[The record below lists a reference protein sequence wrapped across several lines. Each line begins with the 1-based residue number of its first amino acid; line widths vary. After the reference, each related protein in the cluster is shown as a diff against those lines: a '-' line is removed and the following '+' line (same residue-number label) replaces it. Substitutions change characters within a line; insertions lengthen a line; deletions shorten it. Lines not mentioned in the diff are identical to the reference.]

1 MDIYAE
7 ITNRIIAEI
16 EQGTIPWKKPW
27 VGSGNAVSYAT
38 GKPYSILNQMLLGEP
53 GEYLTFNECRKA
65 GGFVRKGEKA
75 KMVVFWN
82 WLEREDE
89 ETGEKR
95 EIPFLRYYNVFH
107 IRQCE
112 GLKARH
118 TKPHP
123 NTAAADLTADAIIRD
138 YTAREEVRLYHS
150 KGDRAFYVYGGD
162 TECVRAGEG
171 VRAE

>member
-7 ITNRIIAEI
+7 ITNRIIAEMEGGI
-16 EQGTIPWKKPW
+16 IPWKKPW

-82 WLEREDE
+82 WLQKEDE
-89 ETGEKR
+89 ETGEKK

-107 IRQCE
+107 LKQCE
-112 GLKARH
+112 GLEARH
-118 TKPHP
+118 TKPYP
-123 NTAAADLTADAIIRD
+123 NTAASNLTADAIIRD
-138 YTAREEVRLYHS
+138 YTAREAVRLHHS
-150 KGDRAFYVYGGD
+150 EGYKAFYRPSDDSITVPMM
-162 TECVRAGEG
+162 A
-171 VRAE
+171 